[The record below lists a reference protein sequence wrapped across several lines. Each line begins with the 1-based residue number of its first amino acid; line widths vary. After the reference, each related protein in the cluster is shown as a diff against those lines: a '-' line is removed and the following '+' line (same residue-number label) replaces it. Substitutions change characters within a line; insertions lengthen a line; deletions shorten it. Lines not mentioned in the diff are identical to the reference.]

1 MVSAMKTPSIYLIL
15 MILNCNELTNWRQIY
30 LVQLTCNSLML
41 IFYSKKKLE
50 YIYKTR
56 QNAAFEHEFNKAN
69 LKVSTNYRIM
79 EMYSENI

>member
-1 MVSAMKTPSIYLIL
+1 MQFTHAYIL
-15 MILNCNELTNWRQIY
+15 
-30 LVQLTCNSLML
+30 
-41 IFYSKKKLE
+41 FKKKKKKKKKLE